1 MIKNPG
7 SIVTKILGKSNSNH
21 ESLLCGSKA
30 CIIFLTIADEI
41 ILILIMM
48 HAILQKKK
56 SFVITIRIYASSV
69 DKNLQC
75 TIFFKK

>member
-1 MIKNPG
+1 MNKNPG
-7 SIVTKILGKSNSNH
+7 TIVRKMLEKSNSNH
-21 ESLLCGSKA
+21 ESLLCGSIA
-30 CIIFLTIADEI
+30 WIIFLTIADAV